1 MQRRMSSAG
10 VIQITSF
17 APQLRALSTARERVV
32 LKENCFVLSRIRI
45 SPASTWFVLNS
56 KSLNLISLLLISK
69 GIIPDLRR
77 AE

>member
-1 MQRRMSSAG
+1 M
-10 VIQITSF
+10 
-17 APQLRALSTARERVV
+17 